1 MFVGEDHILTK
12 IQASEKEKEIIE
24 GEKQNNENNDSN

>member
-12 IQASEKEKEIIE
+12 IQASEKEKEMIE
-24 GEKQNNENNDSN
+24 GSEKNDKNNYSN